1 MPAFHATRERQMP
14 SILRFLIVVGLLGG
28 LVYAGISSLAGYV
41 QPQPREMIVNIPYEK
56 LIRHR

>member
-1 MPAFHATRERQMP
+1 MP